1 MSNFEEIPEVSSSRT
16 FHQLGILILDGSP
29 SMNNIGDGGR
39 TLAENV
45 NVAVR
50 EFLGYFKGSSQKNN
64 FSIAVVTFDTDATE
78 HTPVTELTEID
89 DYADYNP
96 VNGNGSGTF
105 IGGGL
110 ELANTL
116 AVRFLSSPEAQAN
129 SIEHKVSFIVMS
141 DGLCLQ
147 ASKTLDIAEKIKQND
162 RIQICSALFT
172 ERGQIASE
180 EIKQA
185 KSVLLEIASSPNLY
199 KTTYSEADLRQF
211 FISSLSANTK
221 YGKIGV

>member
-29 SMNNIGDGGR
+29 SMSNTGDGGR

-50 EFLGYFKGSSQKNN
+50 EFLSFFKGSSQKNN
-64 FSIAVVTFDTDATE
+64 FSIAVVTFDNTARI
-78 HTPVTELTEID
+78 HTPVTELVSID

-96 VNGNGSGTF
+96 MNSNANGTF

-110 ELANTL
+110 EEAQKLANQ
-116 AVRFLSSPEAQAN
+116 FLSSPEAVEN
-129 SIEHKVSFIVMS
+129 SVEHKVSMIVMS
-141 DGLCLQ
+141 DGLCLRPD
-147 ASKTLDIAEKIKQND
+147 ATIAIADQVKKND
-162 RIQICSALFT
+162 KIQICSALFT
-172 ERGQIASE
+172 ERSQIASSE
-180 EIKQA
+180 VQQA
-185 KSVLLEIASSPNLY
+185 KTILLQIASAPVLY
-199 KTTYSEADLRQF
+199 KTTYSESDLRQF

-221 YGKIGV
+221 YGKK